1 MRAIV
6 IVPVYIIF
14 TGDDRSSATWHVTY
28 LKLIIRRTARPI
40 GRRLR
45 KRHSFVALALLPPTV
60 HPHLHTHCPFLP
72 KIHQNGTSGAPSHP
86 GLSLTKALNSCHDR
100 RTGCPPD
107 EYSQHSIDCL
117 THIWTLVC
125 ITYPA
130 IYMSMN
136 KYHRQRSSKRLRS
149 EIGKY
154 LLSPIPTLFIYLLRM
169 MNVSRVWFMISPCA
183 VTTGPPLHDL

>member
-1 MRAIV
+1 MD
-6 IVPVYIIF
+6 
-14 TGDDRSSATWHVTY
+14 DDRSSATWHVACVI
-28 LKLIIRRTARPI
+28 LIMRRAARPLS
-40 GRRLR
+40 RRLR
-45 KRHSFVALALLPPTV
+45 NRHSFVALAHLPPTA
-60 HPHLHTHCPFLP
+60 HPHLHFHCPLLP

-86 GLSLTKALNSCHDR
+86 DASLTAALNSCHDS

-117 THIWTLVC
+117 THIWTLDC
-125 ITYPA
+125 ITYAA

-136 KYHRQRSSKRLRS
+136 KYPRPRSTKRLRS

-154 LLSPIPTLFIYLLRM
+154 LLSPILASFIYLLRM
-169 MNVSRVWFMISPCA
+169 MNVPRVWFMIGPRA